1 MAVVIAAAILS
12 GCAKRK
18 HTRVPA
24 PPRVGTVEEGVASWY
39 GHPHHGKR
47 SSNGEIYDMEK
58 LTAAHRTLPFET
70 IVRVQNLTNDRTVDV
85 RITDRGPF
93 VKDRIIDL
101 SRAAARQIRMIGPG
115 TAPVRL
121 YVLSLPDAAPPR
133 TGYFAVQAG
142 AYAERANA
150 ERQRE
155 EMERRYGT
163 AQLQFYDGD
172 PPVWRVLVGREDTM
186 EGARE
191 LAGRVA
197 AETGAAFVVRV
208 QGGSTD

>member
-24 PPRVGTVEEGVASWY
+24 PPRAGATEEGIASWY
-39 GHPHHGKR
+39 GRPHHGKR

-121 YVLSLPDAAPPR
+121 YVLKLPETAPASS
-133 TGYFAVQAG
+133 GYFAVQVG

-163 AQLQFYDGD
+163 ARIQLYDGD
-172 PPVWRVLVGREDTM
+172 PPLWRVLVGREETIA
-186 EGARE
+186 GARE
-191 LAGRVA
+191 LSARIA